1 MSRPGLL
8 QAILP
13 AYLVLIAGVV
23 RANAATEPRPA
34 LAEESL
40 ALCKQG
46 DVLAGGERA
55 NRLSRGLELAERAA
69 SLDPRDARAHL
80 AIFCNLGKHMQAS
93 GAGLT
98 SLLSLARLKREIDR
112 SFELAPNDGDVLA
125 AKGAFLVELP
135 RALGG
140 DAIEGERLLRAALAL
155 DPENGDTRHYL
166 AEALHLRGA
175 DGEAHALA
183 Q

>member
-1 MSRPGLL
+1 VNRRGLL

-13 AYLVLIAGVV
+13 ALLVLVSGVV
-23 RANAATEPRPA
+23 PAAAAPDPHPA

-46 DVLAGGERA
+46 DVLTGGERA
-55 NRLSRGLELAERAA
+55 IRLSRGLELAERAA

-93 GAGLT
+93 GAGIS
-98 SLLSLARLKREIDR
+98 SLFSLARLKHEIDR
-112 SFELAPNDGDVLA
+112 SFELAPDDGDVLA

-140 DAIEGERLLRAALAL
+140 DPIEGERLLRAALAL

-175 DGEAHALA
+175 DGAAHAPA